1 MTNAQQPDDETKC
14 DDGGESYDA
23 EGIKLELFAAWM
35 LVHPDGTRQQFDDEW
50 VAMTNAARASSATT
64 ASAPSSWEDDPDVL
78 KRRMFEEWI
87 AAHPGGTRDAFE
99 AEWRALTA
107 SSGI

>member
-1 MTNAQQPDDETKC
+1 MTNAQHPDDETSR
-14 DDGGESYDA
+14 DDASLGYDA

-35 LVHPDGTRQQFDDEW
+35 VVHPDGTRQQFDDEW
-50 VAMTNAARASSATT
+50 VAMTDATRPTSAATPST
-64 ASAPSSWEDDPDVL
+64 PSSWEDDPEVL

-87 AAHPGGTRDAFE
+87 AARPGGTRDQFE

-107 SSGI
+107 SSGV